1 MRRASARSAT
11 FAAASRRRRVGF
23 RDFLSGK
30 ADFGVLTC
38 VAPRLRFR
46 GADAGG
52 MNETEAEPLSNGA
65 QPRRRSS
72 SKTGWRARRS
82 SGLGARAGTPH
93 PHRGHQQREKRKAR
107 IGRAQ
112 SCTDTTTAAAARGH
126 GRRRRSIQDLNDQR
140 LLGVPTGEIRHAQG
154 DGVGSHRRGRR
165 RPAERTG
172 PVRARAQRE
181 PAGERGAVRLKT
193 PPSGSLVRM
202 KSVKGGPT

>member
-126 GRRRRSIQDLNDQR
+126 GRRRRSIQDLNDER
-140 LLGVPTGEIRHAQG
+140 PVRSVTRRVTGWAPTAEAGGVPLSVPVPSGRALNASQS
-154 DGVGSHRRGRR
+154 GS
-165 RPAERTG
+165 
-172 PVRARAQRE
+172 V
-181 PAGERGAVRLKT
+181 GAVRLKT

-202 KSVKGGPT
+202 KSVKGAPA